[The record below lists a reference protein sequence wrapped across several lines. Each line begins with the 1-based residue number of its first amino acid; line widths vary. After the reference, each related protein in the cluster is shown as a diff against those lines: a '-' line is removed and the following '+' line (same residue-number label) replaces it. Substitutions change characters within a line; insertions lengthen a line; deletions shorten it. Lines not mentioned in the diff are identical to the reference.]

1 MEADEFLN
9 DIQIGLKGV
18 QEFEVQVTVPKDFCW
33 PGHVPYDMHVLR
45 DQAFVTVPAK
55 SIEQARQLAEEYF
68 NGQPD

>member
-33 PGHVPYDMHVLR
+33 PGYVPYDMHVLR

-55 SIEQARQLAEEYF
+55 TVEQARQLAEEYF

>member
-1 MEADEFLN
+1 MDSDEFLK

-18 QEFEVQVTVPKDFCW
+18 QEFEVQVTVPRDFCW
-33 PGHVPYDMHVLR
+33 TGYVPYDMHVLR

-55 SIEQARQLAEEYF
+55 TVEQARQLAEEYF